1 MAEKILEKLSVLD
14 KQAKIILTR
23 RAKKNKLQT
32 GRRKK
37 SLIKPLTFDFHLEFE
52 EDAAA
57 PTSGAGLKITEDKL
71 CDPKSKKYTSF
82 KCEPESIK
90 SDINKSNLKPQRV
103 QRNIEKPEK
112 PVEENLKSRPVGP
125 FLYLKDTDEV
135 GNLEPWGLLYSQQ
148 KEACG
153 GPPGPTVSPP
163 ALNIQTIAGKRER
176 DSFLLTAQIEKEMK
190 SLDSLGHLEDYVN
203 ERGTSPQTSDFDTT
217 EKKSIQNYKLRK
229 NHSVREKSL
238 LPLCIEDELKNPNVK
253 IINISPAKT
262 VTSQTKQNDTNPIVF
277 HDRRYIQKLLL
288 AKNRLFPH
296 PLENGNTY
304 PCKRTNV
311 VLERNREFFK
321 SLFGNQFITP
331 PKPIKTLPTAR
342 SNIQDAPFEVQ
353 YGIVDD
359 KLKKK
364 IYRQTLENRSWN
376 TLYNFSENFP
386 SLTKQIVHY
395 LDKSAIEEMS
405 GKTEASERTFSP
417 VKPISKFIV
426 FPVKHHSKPF
436 KNVHELSNVTP
447 LDGLLNLSSEN

>member
-57 PTSGAGLKITEDKL
+57 PTSGAGLKITEDK
-71 CDPKSKKYTSF
+71 YTSF

-103 QRNIEKPEK
+103 QRNIEKPES
-112 PVEENLKSRPVGP
+112 KS
-125 FLYLKDTDEV
+125 
-135 GNLEPWGLLYSQQ
+135 
-148 KEACG
+148 
-153 GPPGPTVSPP
+153 
-163 ALNIQTIAGKRER
+163 I
-176 DSFLLTAQIEKEMK
+176 AQIEKEMK